1 VASTAVVHARLLEWY
16 AAQARDLPWRRTHD
30 AYAILVAEVMLQ
42 QTQVDRVIPKWHA
55 WLARFPTLASLAEA
69 SRADAIREWQG
80 LGYNLRAVRLHAIA
94 GQVLAEYQG
103 HLPRSVDGLLRLK
116 GIGRYTAGAV
126 ACFAYEQPVAMVDTN
141 VRRVLSRVFGLEP
154 GAIEG
159 VADTLVPAQSAYAW
173 NQALMDLGA
182 TVCRTQRPLCLVCP
196 LLAECGGPRPMRS
209 KPVTE
214 FRSSSRYFRG
224 RIIDF
229 LRALPTGTSVFL
241 DDLFAEVHTSLAVV
255 RQLADDG
262 LLRVDNENRVSLPE

>member
-16 AAQARDLPWRRTHD
+16 AAQARDLPWRRTRD